1 LIVFFGATAMFLAM
15 IGIYGVMSNLVAQR
29 RHEIGIRAA
38 LGASP
43 RQMMGMVM
51 GQGLYLALAGI
62 GIGLCFALLAGRALE
77 SMLYQV
83 SPSDPATFALVP
95 VLFAVVALA
104 ACWMPARRAMAVN
117 PVIALRYD

>member
-1 LIVFFGATAMFLAM
+1 MVFFGATAMFLAIM
-15 IGIYGVMSNLVAQR
+15 GIYGVMSNLVAQR
-29 RHEIGIRAA
+29 THEIGIRAA

-51 GQGLYLALAGI
+51 GQGLHLALAGI

-83 SPSDPATFALVP
+83 SPSDPATFATVP
-95 VLFAVVALA
+95 VLFAAVALA

-117 PVIALRYD
+117 PVVALRCE